1 MTRSSGVWDRS
12 REGIV
17 LGLASLGLV
26 ATRLYRIDDP
36 ITSSGWAFR
45 YTQTAY
51 GIRSLMR
58 DGLNP
63 LEMQVP
69 VLGPPWKI
77 PYEFPLFQLLGAAVG
92 RILSL
97 DPAVA
102 GRLVA
107 VVAFA
112 LAAVAVYVL
121 GRTLFTTRVAVVSYV
136 IFAWSAY
143 GFNWGG
149 EVLIDYLS
157 VALCVAG
164 LAVMLR
170 PMPTSRWTLV
180 TAIGLSGLGAL
191 TKITTA
197 YPWVVIFGVALA
209 WHVRRDRRRLVRITI
224 WASAALAPALAWNR
238 YADSVKGANPHTEW
252 LTSWNL
258 NAHHFRSSRELLE
271 ASQWRSLIEHTTEPI
286 VGSILLA
293 VALMLVATLAPWSA
307 RPSRLLAVVLLAPP
321 LTLTGLYLAH
331 DYYFIAVSPALAM
344 LAGVGIE
351 TIRRL
356 IAHSWRTGHGMHAT
370 VLAALIVVG
379 LSWISPEGV
388 ENLNNSLP
396 GSAAEPLS
404 FDEVNATT
412 TPDDH
417 LLVVGMDW
425 SPVFLYTVDRKG
437 LMLRPGGTRP
447 DDGEL
452 GTYYEYVYWAESNPT
467 PEQWAEY
474 FPADLRYEAIS
485 ANFFRILPLAS

>member
-1 MTRSSGVWDRS
+1 MAVVPPLALALGQPLHLLDVAAPRSGLHDGLPRLSRRGVAPHGHSRHGQRGLLVHFRGHLPRRAPRGGQDRGDPDRLRGPQVGDVQDELPHHRRIDAPGHPLGPRLASRPTAAMTRSSGVWDRS

-180 TAIGLSGLGAL
+180 TAIGLS
-191 TKITTA
+191 
-197 YPWVVIFGVALA
+197 
-209 WHVRRDRRRLVRITI
+209 
-224 WASAALAPALAWNR
+224 
-238 YADSVKGANPHTEW
+238 
-252 LTSWNL
+252 
-258 NAHHFRSSRELLE
+258 
-271 ASQWRSLIEHTTEPI
+271 
-286 VGSILLA
+286 
-293 VALMLVATLAPWSA
+293 
-307 RPSRLLAVVLLAPP
+307 
-321 LTLTGLYLAH
+321 
-331 DYYFIAVSPALAM
+331 
-344 LAGVGIE
+344 
-351 TIRRL
+351 
-356 IAHSWRTGHGMHAT
+356 
-370 VLAALIVVG
+370 
-379 LSWISPEGV
+379 
-388 ENLNNSLP
+388 
-396 GSAAEPLS
+396 
-404 FDEVNATT
+404 
-412 TPDDH
+412 
-417 LLVVGMDW
+417 
-425 SPVFLYTVDRKG
+425 
-437 LMLRPGGTRP
+437 
-447 DDGEL
+447 
-452 GTYYEYVYWAESNPT
+452 
-467 PEQWAEY
+467 
-474 FPADLRYEAIS
+474 
-485 ANFFRILPLAS
+485 